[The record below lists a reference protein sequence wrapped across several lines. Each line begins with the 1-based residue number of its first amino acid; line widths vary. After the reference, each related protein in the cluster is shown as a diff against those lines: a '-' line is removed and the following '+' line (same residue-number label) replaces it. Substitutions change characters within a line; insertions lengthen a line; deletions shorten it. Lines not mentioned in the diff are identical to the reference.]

1 MLCFTGDVNLT
12 DGAFDVGFGVGS
24 ALKKGFN
31 PFQFIE
37 KKAGDVWIGNFEGV
51 VSTTSKECGLHRKQ
65 FIVEPKYV
73 GKELIDYWGVA
84 NNHVMEHGEEAYQE
98 MVKHLSAVS
107 KGIFGSKQQPSISF
121 EHEGKKVAISAFS
134 QRVDRF
140 PFEPQ
145 YWYKPSCSDIQKE
158 LLQIQDADVKVAYI
172 HWGVE
177 FITYPTEDQKQFARW
192 LIDAGYDLVIGMHP
206 HILQGCEEYKGKH
219 IFYSLGNFVFNM
231 PWKPLHYGLVVLL
244 DVRTMRVDYQYVRID
259 KRSAPHIVEEV
270 IVPEYL
276 RLPHLNGTLQKE
288 KNIEDYV
295 AAQNRCLRAYRK
307 SNYRY
312 MLRHV
317 FDYKLSDVFV
327 MLGGFFKRRL
337 IK

>member
-1 MLCFTGDVNLT
+1 MLCFTGDINLT

-24 ALKKGFN
+24 ALKEGFN
-31 PFQFIE
+31 PFKFIE
-37 KKAGDVWIGNFEGV
+37 KKAGDVWIGNCEGV

-73 GKELIDYWGVA
+73 GEGLIDYWGIA

-98 MVKHLSAVS
+98 MVKHLSSVS
-107 KGIFGSKQQPSISF
+107 EGVFGSKQQPSISF
-121 EHEGKKVAISAFS
+121 EYEGRTVAISAFS

-140 PFEPQ
+140 PFVTQ
-145 YWYKPSCSDIQKE
+145 HWYKPSCSEVQQE
-158 LLQIQDADVKVAYI
+158 LSQIRDADVRVAYI

-177 FITYPTEDQKQFARW
+177 FITYPSEDQKQFARW

-206 HILQGCEEYKGKH
+206 HILQGSEEYKGKH

-231 PWKPLHYGLVVLL
+231 PWEPLHYGLMVSL
-244 DVRTMRVDYQYVRID
+244 DVRTMQIGYQYVKID
-259 KRSAPHIVEEV
+259 KRFAPHIVEEV
-270 IVPEYL
+270 VVPEYL
-276 RLPHLNGTLQKE
+276 RLPYLNEILRKE
-288 KNIEDYV
+288 KNIENYV